1 MLLRRFAKKQKPKR
15 LVLPLVL
22 GRGKNLS
29 PYLALGML
37 AGYLRKVQSDG
48 GLQSYNIGKLLPAGL
63 RAQPAAPVLKKLSTL
78 NTPAV
83 CLFSSY
89 VWNHDTNIEVATAVK
104 QSAPGTLIIFG
115 GPHVPKYEGETEQ
128 FLQDNPF
135 IDIAVLGEGE
145 VALAEILATLEARP
159 EQGLEPLEQVSGVVF
174 RSGGKVTR
182 TPERKRLKDIG
193 VLPSP
198 YLSGELGDW
207 FTGYSVAVLETNRG
221 CPYGC
226 TYCDWGSATLSKVT
240 KFTPE
245 RVIAEV
251 EFMAQRKS
259 EAIFIADANFG
270 MLEQDIGIAEGIVAI
285 HARYGYPKRIMTN
298 FAKNGG
304 RRLMRVIKI
313 LHEGGLLPVGI
324 IALQTTDPIVLK
336 AIARDNIK
344 TSSYEKLMDYF
355 NSAGIPMA
363 SDLMVGL
370 PGQTTESFARDLQ
383 FCFDWK
389 VSASA
394 NYTSMM
400 PNAPMAERSYREKY
414 ALAVDDNDMIVSSN
428 SFDAADMD
436 YMKNLYMA
444 YLFHVKFSVLK
455 YILYYLQIERRVPA
469 ITFLREWMENASS
482 GDSTLPISHRVVTEI
497 FDHGKH
503 TDWAM
508 LTWKENA
515 DFLFD
520 DIEAYYREILDF
532 ARDKFDVEVPE
543 SERETLISVQQAV
556 MPRVGRRYPYLI
568 ETRHDFGNYIRQLK
582 SVVSTDKLNEQFQPL
597 ATFPPG
603 AITIDG
609 EAEFIDSNELLEAG
623 AHADA
628 WELPSRIR
636 FY

>member
-1 MLLRRFAKKQKPKR
+1 MQVQKSLTSNTPKR

-22 GRGKNLS
+22 GHGKNLS

-37 AGYLRKVQSDG
+37 AGYLRKVQSGG
-48 GLQSYNIGKLLPAGL
+48 GLQSYRIGRLFPAGL
-63 RAQPAAPVLKKLSTL
+63 RAQPAASVLKKLSTL
-78 NTPAV
+78 NAPAV

-104 QSAPGTLIIFG
+104 QSAPQTLIIFG

-128 FLQDNPF
+128 FLRDNPF

-145 VALAEILATLEARP
+145 VALSEILATLEARP
-159 EQGLEPLEQVSGVVF
+159 GLGLGALEEVNGIVF
-174 RSGGKVTR
+174 KSDGEVTR
-182 TPERKRLKDIG
+182 TGARERLKDIG

-198 YLSGELGDW
+198 YLGGELGDW
-207 FTGYSVAVLETNRG
+207 FTGYSVAVVETNRG

-270 MLEQDIGIAEGIVAI
+270 MLEQDIEIAEGIVAI

-304 RRLMRVIKI
+304 RRLMRVIQI

-324 IALQTTDPIVLK
+324 IALQTTDPVVLK

-344 TSSYEKLMDYF
+344 TDSYEKLMAYF
-355 NSAGIPMA
+355 NSANIPMA

-414 ALAVDDNDMIVSSN
+414 ALAVDENDMIVSSN
-428 SFDAADMD
+428 SFDATDMD

-455 YILYYLQIERRVPA
+455 YILYYLQLEHRLPA
-469 ITFLREWMENASS
+469 IAFLRVWMESASS
-482 GDSTLPISHRVVTEI
+482 GDSRLPVSHRVVTEI

-508 LTWKENA
+508 LTWRENA
-515 DFLFD
+515 DFLFN
-520 DIEAYYREILDF
+520 DIDAYYREILDF
-532 ARDKFDVEVPE
+532 ARDRFDVEIPE

-568 ETRHDFGNYIRQLK
+568 ETRHDFGNYIRQLIAA
-582 SVVSTDKLNEQFQPL
+582 VSTETLNEHFRPL

-603 AITIDG
+603 AITVDG
-609 EAEFIDSNELLEAG
+609 EAEFIESNNFLETG
-623 AHADA
+623 SHADA
-628 WELPSRIR
+628 WELPSEIR